1 MTAVFL
7 RKDSRENKSV
17 AWRGMVSGGDTQ
29 VVLLSCAHHQPRH
42 TEMFCLGYLEISA
55 SASSDGLLM
64 LLKALEAYL
73 IKAMSALVPCC
84 MTGRFIATSSR
95 KASGEAEGLVA

>member
-64 LLKALEAYL
+64 LPKALEAYL